1 MRPHPYLRAYMAGIV
16 VPTVFLLVIMAVDAY
31 HRYYFEVSSQFVLG
45 LPARP
50 LERAILFPMAIVPNV
65 WGLWNMLY
73 LALGPRVRLPLGLHG
88 ALLVLVLMP
97 AGVALAWTLDV
108 FTIQWR
114 FAIPMLPVGTALYYL
129 AWKHIVGFLNDEM
142 GIAA

>member
-16 VPTVFLLVIMAVDAY
+16 VPTMFLLVIMSVDAY
-31 HRYYFEVSSQFVLG
+31 HRFYFEVSNQFVLG

-50 LERAILFPMAIVPNV
+50 LERALLFPMAIVPNV

-73 LALGPRVRLPLGLHG
+73 LALRSRVRLPIGAHG
-88 ALLVLVLMP
+88 SLLVLVILP
-97 AGVALAWTLDV
+97 CGVLLARTLDV

-114 FAIPMLPVGTALYYL
+114 FALPMVPIGMAIYYL
-129 AWKHIVGFLNDEM
+129 AWKHIVGFLNEEM
-142 GIAA
+142 GIAG